1 MKPNQQ
7 GLRRVLNASV
17 YSWQG
22 LKSSWHSEAAI
33 RQEIVLIALLTPVAF
48 LLHVSALERAVLL
61 LSLYLILVA
70 ELINTAIEAV
80 VDRVGAEF
88 HPLSGKAKDVGS
100 ATVLVMM
107 LCTALTWGC
116 ILLPVGN

>member
-22 LKSSWHSEAAI
+22 LKSSWQSEAAI

-61 LSLYLILVA
+61 LSLYLILVT

-80 VDRVGAEF
+80 VDRVGADF

-107 LCTALTWGC
+107 LCTALTWAC
-116 ILLPVGN
+116 ILWS